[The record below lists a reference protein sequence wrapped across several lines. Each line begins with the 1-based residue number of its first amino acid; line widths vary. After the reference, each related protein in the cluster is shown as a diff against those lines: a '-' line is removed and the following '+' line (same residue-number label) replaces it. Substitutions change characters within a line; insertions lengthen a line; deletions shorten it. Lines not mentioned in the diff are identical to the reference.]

1 MRYLMRLKHYFWFVE
16 LRWLSRVMV
25 VRWTAPQEK
34 TMSEIHSDDGGTVE
48 KLGREPWDQID
59 WTKIFELT
67 TGKRDLPLSAQTLAQ
82 VLSTRY
88 DCTPGLAREILQ
100 LAVNHGELL
109 SLEVTICDMS
119 WNYYFNKQTT
129 SGARRIE
136 LIVSAHDF
144 YNGRTDLTP
153 EPVSREDLKSIF
165 EECYSGVDADLIGRV
180 IEHMRYMEPVLL
192 DEDGVHLHPALAR
205 YVLLKRSHEAIHDAI
220 APCDT
225 TEEGPAFERVLR
237 ALGEYNE
244 AENDL
249 QRR

>member
-1 MRYLMRLKHYFWFVE
+1 MD
-16 LRWLSRVMV
+16 
-25 VRWTAPQEK
+25 
-34 TMSEIHSDDGGTVE
+34 EIQSDDGSTVE
-48 KLGREPWDQID
+48 KLGREPWNQID
-59 WTKIFELT
+59 WSEIFERSA
-67 TGKRDLPLSAQTLAQ
+67 GKEGLPLSTQTLAQ

-109 SLEVTICDMS
+109 SLEVTIGDMS
-119 WNYYFNKQTT
+119 WTYYFNKQTT

-153 EPVSREDLKSIF
+153 EPVSRADLKSKF
-165 EECYSGVDADLIGRV
+165 EECYSGVDSDLIGRV

-205 YVLLKRSHEAIHDAI
+205 YVLLKRSHEAIYDAI

-225 TEEGPAFERVLR
+225 NEEGPAFERVLR

-249 QRR
+249 KRR

>member
-1 MRYLMRLKHYFWFVE
+1 
-16 LRWLSRVMV
+16 
-25 VRWTAPQEK
+25 
-34 TMSEIHSDDGGTVE
+34 MSEIHSDDGSTVE

-59 WTKIFELT
+59 WAELFERAA
-67 TGKRDLPLSAQTLAQ
+67 GKADLPLSTQTLAQ

-109 SLEVTICDMS
+109 SLEITICNMS
-119 WNYYFNKQTT
+119 WTYYFNRQTT
-129 SGARRIE
+129 SGARCTE
-136 LIVSAHDF
+136 LIISSHDF
-144 YNGRTDLTP
+144 YDGRTNLTP
-153 EPVSREDLKSIF
+153 EPVSRENLKSSF
-165 EECYSGVDADLIGRV
+165 EECYSGVASDLIGRV

-205 YVLLKRSHEAIHDAI
+205 YVLLKRSHEALYDAI

-225 TEEGPAFERVLR
+225 AEEGPAFERVLR
-237 ALGEYNE
+237 TLGEYNE

-249 QRR
+249 IRR